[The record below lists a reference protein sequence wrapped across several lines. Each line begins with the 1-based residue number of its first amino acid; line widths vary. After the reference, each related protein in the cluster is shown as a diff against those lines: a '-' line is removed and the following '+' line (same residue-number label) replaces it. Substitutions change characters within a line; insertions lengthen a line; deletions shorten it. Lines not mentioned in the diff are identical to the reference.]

1 MNIAR
6 YIFGTLFLIG
16 AIVNTTLVAING
28 SESYKAF
35 ADASFFAWYYDAWMA
50 VATPNITLIVILVIV
65 FEVCLGLLFLIRR
78 KYLKIALVLGILFCL
93 ASMPTMVQAIY
104 TNLPLALIQGFL
116 LWKEMRN
123 KSRYKGYYNAEVLS

>member
-6 YIFGTLFLIG
+6 YIFGTIFLLG
-16 AIVNTTLVAING
+16 AIANTTLTILNG
-28 SESYKAF
+28 AESYVTF
-35 ADASFFAWYYDAWMA
+35 TDTTFFAWYYDVWMA
-50 VATPNITLIVILVIV
+50 VAAPNITLIVMLLII
-65 FEVCLGLLFLIRR
+65 FEVILGLLFLIKR

-104 TNLPLALIQGFL
+104 TNLPLVLIQCFL

-123 KSRYKGYYNAEVLS
+123 KSGYRDYDHARVAM

>member
-6 YIFGTLFLIG
+6 YIFGVLFLLG
-16 AIVNTTLVAING
+16 AAANTTLVVVNG

-35 ADASFFAWYYDAWMA
+35 ADASFFPWYYDAWMA
-50 VATPNITLIVILVIV
+50 VAAPNITLMVILVIV

-78 KYLKIALVLGILFCL
+78 RYLKIALVLGILFCL
-93 ASMPTMVQAIY
+93 ASMPVMAQAIY
-104 TNLPLALIQGFL
+104 TNLPLVLIQAFL

-123 KSRYKGYYNAEVLS
+123 TNQTAEY